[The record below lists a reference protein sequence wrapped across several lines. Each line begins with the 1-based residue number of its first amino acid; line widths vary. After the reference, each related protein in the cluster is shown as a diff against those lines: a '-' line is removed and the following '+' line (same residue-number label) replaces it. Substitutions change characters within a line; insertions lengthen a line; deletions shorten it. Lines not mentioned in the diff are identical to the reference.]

1 MRDID
6 NQFIPADIRSEWV
19 QLAKDNIMDNETT
32 QQDRANA
39 LFDRLREE
47 GRHNMFGVAPF
58 AEQAFGV
65 SQRQARGLLA
75 EWMETFEQRH
85 PQ

>member
-1 MRDID
+1 
-6 NQFIPADIRSEWV
+6 
-19 QLAKDNIMDNETT
+19 
-32 QQDRANA
+32 
-39 LFDRLREE
+39 
-47 GRHNMFGVAPF
+47 MFGVAPF